1 MFHLGISD
9 HSLVYMCLKISLP
22 REKPKIV
29 ESRYLK
35 NYNINDFNNH
45 ISHLSN
51 AAWNH
56 EDPDQSWDQFK
67 NIFNYVSD
75 IYAPVKTRKVRS
87 TYAPWLTTEIRCE
100 MNKRDYLKKRAVK
113 SNSKSLPVA
122 APGLRIWGGI

>member
-29 ESRYLK
+29 ESRNLK
-35 NYNINDFNNH
+35 NYNFDDFNNH
-45 ISHLSN
+45 ISHLLSN

-56 EDPDQSWDQFK
+56 KDPDQSWDQFK

-75 IYAPVKTRKVRS
+75 I
-87 TYAPWLTTEIRCE
+87 
-100 MNKRDYLKKRAVK
+100 
-113 SNSKSLPVA
+113 
-122 APGLRIWGGI
+122 